1 MGKTIGKAN
10 LGREVDVGFWGVYGY
25 ETDAYKFGFQGK
37 VWTGDRNLRVVGLW
51 IVCKVWILYP
61 YYSMDSM

>member
-37 VWTGDRNLRVVGLW
+37 VWTGDRNLGVICPKGSW
-51 IVCKVWILYP
+51 
-61 YYSMDSM
+61 